1 MKALLLWYPCDT
13 ENLIPDCGKTSQE
26 AIESDDFT
34 DEEKDRINDI
44 LDSLK
49 SVPELLTY

>member
-1 MKALLLWYPCDT
+1 MKALLLWYPSDG

-26 AIESDDFT
+26 AILSDDLT
-34 DEEKDRINDI
+34 DEEKERICEV
-44 LDSLK
+44 LEMVK

>member
-1 MKALLLWYPCDT
+1 MKALLLWYPSDG

-26 AIESDDFT
+26 AILSDDFT
-34 DEEKDRINDI
+34 DEEKDRISNI
-44 LDSLK
+44 LDRLK